1 MTQEHDPRPKWQ
13 AMAELKWK
21 DDEGKDCS
29 MARGTVFRAE
39 LVDYD
44 DERLGLLMDDATT
57 QWFHQTQ
64 VWEVEKVTF
73 VMAGAGSGIAMVP
86 VDLFPGIYKRFQ
98 ETRGSGDG
106 TPGNFMDWLRTQGF
120 RVYDVA
126 VGMAGGVGKSPL
138 AEAVRKKTDPPTWEA
153 LEDIVQVSF
162 DFRGSRE
169 EDILWKKGER
179 FFGSEISGDE
189 LTLKLKV
196 SGGQEVTVNRKSV
209 KLLGVL

>member
-13 AMAELKWK
+13 AMTELKWK

-39 LVDYD
+39 LIDHD

-64 VWEVEKVTF
+64 VWEVERVCF
-73 VMAGAGSGIAMVP
+73 IMAGHGSGIAKVAADA
-86 VDLFPGIYKRFQ
+86 VPGIYKQFQ
-98 ETRGSGDG
+98 DSLC
-106 TPGNFMDWLRTQGF
+106 PGAVAPVNFMDYLRTCGF
-120 RVYDVA
+120 KVYDIE
-126 VGMAGGVGKSPL
+126 VGMPHDARSQKILLKEPSQ
-138 AEAVRKKTDPPTWEA
+138 DPPTWEA

-162 DFRGSRE
+162 DFRGSQE

-196 SGGQEVTVNRKSV
+196 SGGQEVTVDRKSV